1 MTKTSP
7 ETHLLRELHV
17 LASPF
22 TLIVGLAT
30 ASIWNV
36 IGPGLVAGTFLSLFV
51 FASISFA
58 LLGALRGRR
67 FGVRIG
73 IWSTLVSGVVNAVAI
88 GSLILAFRIWYL
100 QWPFNQGP
108 TQPEDYIDDGGASW
122 FITLGLVT
130 LSSLIWALGIFAVG
144 AAPAKKVP
152 QAEGLK

>member
-17 LASPF
+17 LASPV

-36 IGPGLVAGTFLSLFV
+36 IGPGLVAGICSSLFV
-51 FASISFA
+51 AASISFA

-67 FGVRIG
+67 LGVRIG
-73 IWSTLVSGVVNAVAI
+73 IWSSLVSGVVNAVAI
-88 GSLILAFRIWYL
+88 GSLLLAFRIWYL

-122 FITLGLVT
+122 FITLGLVA
-130 LSSLIWALGIFAVG
+130 LSALIWALGIFAVG
-144 AAPAKKVP
+144 ATPTRKVV

>member
-51 FASISFA
+51 SASISFA

-73 IWSTLVSGVVNAVAI
+73 IWSTLVSGVVNAVSI

-130 LSSLIWALGIFAVG
+130 LSSLVWALGIFAVG
-144 AAPAKKVP
+144 AAPAKKVV
-152 QAEGLK
+152 QAEVLK